1 MTRLDFWMVGL
12 ALIMMYGGFSFL
24 KLWPNID
31 SLTRLVDMINTKGGN
46 IIILMWLSV
55 YFYHDTMAAY
65 WSVVELIKSGTIAS
79 DNGIA
84 LNALTF
90 SSTAFGAVSGALLK
104 VMSGEESKPP
114 VGMSNI
120 TRTTNSTMPVD
131 PAPTDS
137 SAAIVVPKK
146 VAIPVAPQPKG

>member
-1 MTRLDFWMVGL
+1 MIHREMWAIGL
-12 ALIMMYGGFSFL
+12 ALFLMYGGMSWL
-24 KLWPNID
+24 KLWPQID

-46 IIILMWLSV
+46 IIVLFGLSI
-55 YFYHDTMAAY
+55 YFYHDTMVAY
-65 WSVVELIKSGTIAS
+65 WSVVELIRAGTIAS

-90 SSTAFGAVSGALLK
+90 STGAFGAVSGALLK

-120 TRTTNSTMPVD
+120 TRTTNSTLPIDTPPAD
-131 PAPTDS
+131 PIVP
-137 SAAIVVPKK
+137 AAPKK
-146 VAIPVAPQPKG
+146 IAIPVAPQPKG